1 METRWYYAVNDIRPS
16 SRPPYRKRLPFRPNL
31 TRSELFETDHVTNN
45 PVESIVDKVSVLS
58 LEEWKALSE
67 EEKDKQFFCESFY
80 STKTGYIHPLYGGL
94 SISISL

>member
-16 SRPPYRKRLPFRPNL
+16 SRPPYRKRLPLRPHL